1 MQMLHLLP
9 DLLTL
14 KINSLSFYGTFS
26 FLNQVFPT
34 TTDDQTIKQL
44 NEMIDDEKL
53 LVDYTI
59 HRELYNIYL
68 TWK

>member
-1 MQMLHLLP
+1 MLHLLP

-26 FLNQVFPT
+26 FLNQDFPT
-34 TTDDQTIKQL
+34 TTDDQTIKRL